1 MQSRKERIEVAALIA
16 EIVGAVAVVISV
28 IYLAVQISD
37 SNKELRSQSHYNALS
52 LGQRPFEIELEN
64 ADLARIVSIGYVD
77 PDQLTDEE
85 WYRFMQYQVMA
96 FNAWEYYYY
105 EHGKDAIP
113 EQLWIGAN
121 AYYENNVLT
130 KPGLARFWSEYEH
143 IYAEPFHS
151 YVARLF
157 QQADAGE

>member
-1 MQSRKERIEVAALIA
+1 MTSRKERIEVFALVA

-28 IYLAVQISD
+28 AYLAVQVSEG
-37 SNKELRSQSHYNALS
+37 NKELRSQSHYNALS

-64 ADLARIVSIGYVD
+64 AELARIISIGYVR
-77 PDQLTDEE
+77 PGELSAEE
-85 WYRFMQYQVMA
+85 WYRFTQYQVMA
-96 FNAWEYYYY
+96 FNAWEYYFY

-121 AYYENNVLT
+121 AYYVENVAT
-130 KPGLARFWSEYEH
+130 KPGLWKFWSEYEH

-151 YVARLF
+151 YVDRLVREAAEA
-157 QQADAGE
+157 Q

>member
-1 MQSRKERIEVAALIA
+1 MKAKLSDIASLAEV
-16 EIVGAVAVVISV
+16 VGAVAVVISV

-64 ADLARIVSIGYVD
+64 ADLARIVSVGYVD
-77 PDQLTDEE
+77 PGQLTDEE
-85 WYRFMQYQVMA
+85 WYRFTQYQIMA

-105 EHGKDAIP
+105 ERGKDAIP

-130 KPGLARFWSEYEH
+130 KPGLAKFWSEYEH

-151 YVARLF
+151 YVARLI
-157 QQADAGE
+157 QQAGERP

>member
-1 MQSRKERIEVAALIA
+1 MQNRKERIETAALVA
-16 EIVGAVAVVISV
+16 EIIGAVAVVISV

-64 ADLARIVSIGYVD
+64 ADLARIIATGYD
-77 PDQLTDEE
+77 SPDLLSEEE
-85 WYRFMQYQVMA
+85 WYRFLQYQVMA

-105 EHGKDAIP
+105 ENGKSAIP
-113 EQLWIGAN
+113 ESLWIGAN
-121 AYYENNVLT
+121 AYYHQNLVT
-130 KPGLARFWSEYEH
+130 KPGLHRFWNEYEH

-151 YVARLF
+151 YVEDILES
-157 QQADAGE
+157 GEELE